1 MGRLEGFKQRGRN
14 RQSRQR
20 NPIIVIGCEGA
31 NKTEEIYFRNF
42 NSRKCII
49 KFSTGN
55 STDPVGI
62 VNDLIKFIDNEIGR
76 EDGDKY
82 YVVLDTDVNQD
93 KQSQIDKAKA
103 LAIKNG
109 VEFITSTPT
118 FEYWYMLH
126 FEYTTKTYHS
136 SEEVQNDIKDK
147 IKGYTK
153 SMNTYPVLRDKT
165 DNAIKNARK
174 VEKHHLDLGQA
185 LDNENCNPYTA
196 AYKVVEE
203 LMKRNN

>member
-1 MGRLEGFKQRGRN
+1 MTQSKNGMWEQRFYTDGKLAPCWGYQVDETASVVYGVYEHYQYTKSEKFLKDNLKMCEKAIDFLKKYVKQWLE
-14 RQSRQR
+14 
-20 NPIIVIGCEGA
+20 
-31 NKTEEIYFRNF
+31 
-42 NSRKCII
+42 I
-49 KFSTGN
+49 K
-55 STDPVGI
+55 
-62 VNDLIKFIDNEIGR
+62 
-76 EDGDKY
+76 
-82 YVVLDTDVNQD
+82 D

>member
-1 MGRLEGFKQRGRN
+1 MGRLESFRQRGRN
-14 RQSRQR
+14 RQNRKR
-20 NPIIVIGCEGA
+20 RPIIVIGCEGN
-31 NKTEEIYFRNF
+31 NKTEEIYFKNF

-62 VNDLIKFIDNEIGR
+62 VKDLIKFIDNEIGR

-82 YVVLDTDVNQD
+82 YVILDTDVNQN
-93 KQSQIDKAKA
+93 KQSQIDKAKKKA
-103 LAIKNG
+103 LDNG

-118 FEYWYMLH
+118 FEYWYRLH
-126 FEYTTKTYHS
+126 FGYTTKTYHS

-165 DNAIKNARK
+165 DIAIKNAKK
-174 VEKHHLDLGQA
+174 VEKHHLDLEQA
-185 LDNENCNPYTA
+185 LDNEKCNPYTA

-203 LMKRNN
+203 LIKRNN